1 MHDQPK
7 LTARQQE
14 ILELIQKTIAET

>member
-1 MHDQPK
+1 MSK

-14 ILELIQKTIAET
+14 ILDLIRQAIVKTGF